1 MSSTRSIRIALVA
14 AMATLGATV
23 LLAKIDVQ
31 VENSPVFDFSTLHT
45 WTMHPTNTG
54 NAVKIISSEDSSA
67 EIKQKFETIVLPI
80 VQDGFVRRGFPKATS
95 AEPDFYVTCYAL
107 VTAGQS
113 SQVMGQFLS
122 PVPEWG
128 LPYFAPSTS
137 ALTVFPK
144 GSLIVDISSRVKNE
158 VVWRGVA
165 QTDLKWDDTDA
176 KREQIVRDAVK
187 ELLKKFPPKPTKK

>member
-1 MSSTRSIRIALVA
+1 MSSTRSLRTAVITVMAALVA
-14 AMATLGATV
+14 AVA
-23 LLAKIDVQ
+23 LADIDVQ
-31 VENSPVFDFSTLHT
+31 VEHNPVFDFSTLKT
-45 WTMHPTNTG
+45 WTMHPTATG
-54 NAVKIISSEDSSA
+54 NAVKIISPDDDSA
-67 EIKQKFETIVLPI
+67 DIKQKFQTRILPI
-80 VQDGFVRRGFPKATS
+80 VQDGLVRRGFPKAS
-95 AEPDFYVTCYAL
+95 SGEPDFYVTCYVI

-144 GSLIVDISSRVKNE
+144 GSLILDISSRVKNE

-165 QTDLKWDDTDA
+165 QAELKWDDTDA
-176 KREQIVRDAVK
+176 KREQHVRDAVQQ
-187 ELLKKFPPKPTKK
+187 LLKKFPPKPTKK